1 MKRPGKLKSQQQK
14 SVTLNKDDVV
24 RRRQELADLIGGWL
38 ARNWL
43 ERRQTTNTNTST
55 NTDST
60 KE

>member
-38 ARNWL
+38 ARSWL
-43 ERRQTTNTNTST
+43 ERRQKKNINSSV

>member
-1 MKRPGKLKSQQQK
+1 MKRPGKLKSQHQK

-38 ARNWL
+38 ARSWL
-43 ERRQTTNTNTST
+43 ERRQKKNINSSV